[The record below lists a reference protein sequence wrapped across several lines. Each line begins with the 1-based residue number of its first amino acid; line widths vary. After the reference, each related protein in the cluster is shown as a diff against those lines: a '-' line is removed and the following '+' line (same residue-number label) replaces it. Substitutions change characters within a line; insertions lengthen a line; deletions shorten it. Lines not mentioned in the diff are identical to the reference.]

1 MHQGIKRILDDSVPE
16 DITLTEGQKSKI
28 FNEANQ
34 RFTHKK
40 RSIPIKFNPLLSGIA
55 IILIASM
62 LSIPTFENWIEQ
74 GAYQQT
80 TTKPVIEVT
89 IPGVEYPSLINAIYV
104 EETNEMI
111 YTDHQSIYSYSL
123 SENTKNVLVEH
134 KENAQIFDIAV
145 NEKWLIWEEISTSTL
160 KILNR
165 LNHNLKEFPNIHI
178 SDLQVVDDKLTFLT
192 FGNDDQFAGYKLL
205 NLTTMEVSGIHQQT
219 GDGAGSKASFRENF
233 MVIPESFNSGDQSTI
248 HFFLYDMKKQ
258 VKIDE
263 FMAPY
268 ENANNVTFSNNKIW
282 ALLYN
287 DYEESIL
294 AYFDVGDKRMHKLNV
309 PKFEDYAVYGDYLA
323 LSVPKKDSNT
333 VKLYKITGDKVVA
346 LKTFDHIKERLV
358 KPRFT
363 KNGILVVN
371 GEGKQLTMYLQNV
384 NQLKQ

>member
-1 MHQGIKRILDDSVPE
+1 MHEDIKRILDDSLPE
-16 DITLTEGQKSKI
+16 HITLTEKQKSKI
-28 FNEANQ
+28 FNRANQ
-34 RFTHKK
+34 RFTQNK
-40 RSIPIKFNPLLSGIA
+40 RSIPIKFKPLLSGIA
-55 IILIASM
+55 IILIAGM
-62 LSIPTFENWIEQ
+62 LSVPSFENWIEQ

-80 TTKPVIEVT
+80 KTKPVIEVT
-89 IPGVEYPSLINAIYV
+89 IPEVEYPSLINAIYV

-111 YTDHQSIYSYSL
+111 YTDQQSIYSYSL

-165 LNHNLKEFPNIHI
+165 LNHSLKEVPNIHT
-178 SDLQVVDDKLTFLT
+178 SDLQLVDDKLIFLS
-192 FGNDDQFAGYKLL
+192 FGNDDQFAGYKLMDL
-205 NLTTMEVSGIHQQT
+205 ISMDESIIHQQT

-233 MVIPESFNSGDQSTI
+233 IVIPESFKSGDQSTI
-248 HFFLYDMKKQ
+248 HFYLYDMKKQ
-258 VKIDE
+258 VKVDE

-268 ENANNVTFSNNKIW
+268 ENANNVIFSKNKIW

-287 DYEESIL
+287 DNEDSIL
-294 AYFDVGDKRMHKLNV
+294 AYFDLGDKRMQKLNV

-346 LKTFDHIKERLV
+346 LKTFDHINERLV

-363 KNGILVVN
+363 ENGILIVN
-371 GEGKQLTMYLQNV
+371 GEGKLLTMYLKDV
-384 NQLKQ
+384 NQLNH